1 MPREKFGRASA
12 EDIDSTLKA
21 FRHHLK
27 TKGIPSAYEVTSDEA
42 IEIFLFL
49 ELCITV
55 ETDAPKVYQI
65 PALLEDSISPD
76 AWDEESTMNVYRGQ
90 RYECDH
96 HFDIISP
103 SSFVLLQCRC
113 FRLPDTGHEV
123 WKDCIKLVRIIGHK
137 VVECLVQLG
146 VKKRR
151 HCIDVILRW
160 SGKDQCEEVA
170 KKFLDELK
178 SMIAQACSER
188 SPGISLNWFYM
199 DSSHLRRHDEDPAI
213 YSAVDVDQKVDE
225 KAFGD
230 LLFSSRPQRSYR
242 SSIRDLVIVEE
253 DYSKVLPRAYC
264 EENEDMAAR
273 FFYCFFDSV

>member
-27 TKGIPSAYEVTSDEA
+27 TKGIPSSYEVTSDEA

-90 RYECDH
+90 RYECDDH
-96 HFDIISP
+96 VDIISP

-137 VVECLVQLG
+137 VIECLVQLG

-160 SGKDQCEEVA
+160 SGKDRCEDVA

-178 SMIAQACSER
+178 SMIAEACSER
-188 SPGISLNWFYM
+188 SPGISLNWFYI

-213 YSAVDVDQKVDE
+213 YSAVDVDRKVDE

-230 LLFSSRPQRSYR
+230 LLFSSRPRRSHR
-242 SSIRDLVIVEE
+242 SSIRDLAIVEE
-253 DYSKVLPRAYC
+253 DYSKVL
-264 EENEDMAAR
+264 
-273 FFYCFFDSV
+273 